1 MSEKNNLSLFIKY
14 SNFQSIEDKEFDT
27 IRGLV
32 AHLFLRLKTSDHK
45 PTCTDMGLIPDYH
58 IN

>member
-27 IRGLV
+27 VGE
-32 AHLFLRLKTSDHK
+32 HTQ
-45 PTCTDMGLIPDYH
+45 T
-58 IN
+58 